1 MQSSFD
7 SVHAV
12 NYSLIEKNQLADLQ
26 RRASIRDFF
35 LEQDSVH
42 IQGKLKEDLGKY
54 YSDAKD
60 LDDMKL
66 ITLDYFIPA
75 FLDKICS
82 VYNTPPIIKID
93 NEGQD
98 QERLEAL
105 FDEVDIKHLMADN
118 MIKMKMHNT
127 IMVHCKWVED
137 IDRLVVEQYNAG
149 TSLVYELPEHFYD
162 PMIVAYPFITDD
174 NTQMYIIWDRIRGLH
189 YFMTDTPIYDPIS
202 RDILGEKFSFGEE
215 INDMF
220 VGDYFPWVTMRYR
233 RQDSF
238 WGNGMDS
245 LIELIRSI
253 NLLLTVLQD
262 DTIREAIRLLIM
274 GFEPTGTKDIKGKIK
289 TGLRNPIFSANA
301 FTGEGGAPTQI
312 LSADL
317 YTEDVLKYVDQ
328 LVDMVSATYS
338 VESVLKTQL
347 KQDLSGIALRI
358 KNEPLLR
365 QWASDIMKVT
375 KNDLRLVEKL
385 IECNNYHRPDNQINP
400 SVMDTLIIDYQQPKV
415 ISDEK
420 ADYELAKMQM
430 EDGVISAVDWVQR
443 KNPEMS
449 RDEAEQYIKDNI
461 QEFDDLFG
469 MSPPPLSESVPVE
482 SNGKLLEAE

>member
-1 MQSSFD
+1 MQSSLD

-26 RRASIRDFF
+26 KRASIRDFF

-66 ITLDYFIPA
+66 ITLDYFIPS
-75 FLDKICS
+75 FMDKICS
-82 VYNTPPIIKID
+82 VYNTPPIIKFE

-127 IMVHCKWVED
+127 IMVHCKWVEG
-137 IDRLVVEQYNAG
+137 IDRLVVEQYTAG
-149 TSLVYELPEHFYD
+149 TALVYELPEHFYD
-162 PMIVAYPFITDD
+162 PMIVAYPYITDD
-174 NTQMYIIWDRIRGLH
+174 NKQMYIVWDRIRGLH
-189 YFMTDTPIYDPIS
+189 YFMADAPVYDPVS

-215 INDMF
+215 VSDMF

-289 TGLRNPIFSANA
+289 TGLRNPIFSASA
-301 FTGEGGAPTQI
+301 FTGDNTAPTQI

-375 KNDLRLVEKL
+375 KNDQRLVEKL
-385 IECNNYHRPDNQINP
+385 IDCNNYHRPDNQINP
-400 SVMDTLIIDYQQPKV
+400 NVMDSLIVDYQQPKV

-420 ADYELAKMQM
+420 SDYELAKIQM
-430 EDGVISAVDWVQR
+430 EDGVISAVDWVQKR
-443 KNPEMS
+443 NPEMS
-449 RDEAEQYIKDNI
+449 REEAEQHIKDNLM
-461 QEFDDLFG
+461 EFEELFG
-469 MSPPPLSESVPVE
+469 MSPPPQQTPPVPVG
-482 SNGKLLEAE
+482 SNGSLVEN

>member
-1 MQSSFD
+1 MQSSLD

-26 RRASIRDFF
+26 KRASIRDFF

-66 ITLDYFIPA
+66 ITLDYFIPS
-75 FLDKICS
+75 FMDKICS
-82 VYNTPPIIKID
+82 VYNTPPIIKFE

-162 PMIVAYPFITDD
+162 PMIVAYPYITDD
-174 NTQMYIIWDRIRGLH
+174 NKQMYIVWDRIRGLH
-189 YFMTDTPIYDPIS
+189 YFMADAPVYDPVS

-215 INDMF
+215 VSDMF

-289 TGLRNPIFSANA
+289 TGLRNPIFSASA
-301 FTGEGGAPTQI
+301 FTGDSTAPTQI
-312 LSADL
+312 LSADM
-317 YTEDVLKYVDQ
+317 YTE
-328 LVDMVSATYS
+328 
-338 VESVLKTQL
+338 
-347 KQDLSGIALRI
+347 
-358 KNEPLLR
+358 
-365 QWASDIMKVT
+365 
-375 KNDLRLVEKL
+375 
-385 IECNNYHRPDNQINP
+385 
-400 SVMDTLIIDYQQPKV
+400 
-415 ISDEK
+415 
-420 ADYELAKMQM
+420 
-430 EDGVISAVDWVQR
+430 
-443 KNPEMS
+443 
-449 RDEAEQYIKDNI
+449 
-461 QEFDDLFG
+461 
-469 MSPPPLSESVPVE
+469 
-482 SNGKLLEAE
+482 